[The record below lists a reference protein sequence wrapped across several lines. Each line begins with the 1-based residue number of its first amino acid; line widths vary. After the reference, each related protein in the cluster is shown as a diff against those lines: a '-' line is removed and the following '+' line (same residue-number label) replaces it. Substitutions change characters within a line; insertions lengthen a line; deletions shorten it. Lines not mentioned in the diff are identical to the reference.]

1 MGADLSWDDFAAGRL
16 VRLVSLPSED
26 GRKVQFPGTG
36 KYLFLDEDTILYTGL
51 LPSEQGEGLG
61 QLRYYRVEEDGSLST
76 WTVELEGPPLAADFD
91 PQKALTALVH
101 WLPGHVVTGILPTE
115 QGMECFTWGDRDGKL
130 IFRGPGENAHSFWR
144 RGILEDGT
152 IYWTEDTD
160 YEEGRFTLFAYDIRK
175 DQLEPLATGAIPIDP
190 DPIMGKGEAG
200 YFSNVVLTGV
210 HDGVFSLRAWF
221 LWSSGWRDGEWDPA
235 KGGPVEFGEIQPEP
249 VFPEAWEVV
258 ELLTTLPDG
267 RLLVL
272 VTEF

>member
-1 MGADLSWDDFAAGRL
+1 
-16 VRLVSLPSED
+16 
-26 GRKVQFPGTG
+26 
-36 KYLFLDEDTILYTGL
+36 
-51 LPSEQGEGLG
+51 
-61 QLRYYRVEEDGSLST
+61 
-76 WTVELEGPPLAADFD
+76 
-91 PQKALTALVH
+91 
-101 WLPGHVVTGILPTE
+101 
-115 QGMECFTWGDRDGKL
+115 
-130 IFRGPGENAHSFWR
+130 
-144 RGILEDGT
+144 
-152 IYWTEDTD
+152 
-160 YEEGRFTLFAYDIRK
+160 
-175 DQLEPLATGAIPIDP
+175 
-190 DPIMGKGEAG
+190 MGKGEAG